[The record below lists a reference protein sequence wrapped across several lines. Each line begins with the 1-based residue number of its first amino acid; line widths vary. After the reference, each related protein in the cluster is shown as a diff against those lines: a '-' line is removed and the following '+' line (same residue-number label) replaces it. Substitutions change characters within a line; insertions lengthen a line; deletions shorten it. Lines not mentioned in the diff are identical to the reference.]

1 MKTIRISI
9 SVLSLALASGC
20 ASARAPGAE
29 AGAGEAAPAAPPRPA
44 EPVAVAPA
52 DEVSVSIDRAYSEA
66 DVEFMQGMI
75 EHHAQALEMVALV
88 PARTDAR
95 GLSLLAERIEVS
107 QRDEIALMANWLQ
120 ARGEPVPATALEH
133 MDPQAT
139 GVRAGAAAGHS
150 PHHAHGDLMPGMLTP
165 EQMRRLEAASGDQF
179 ERLLLELMIQHHV
192 GALVMVAELFSTPG
206 AGQEPEVFQFASEVD
221 SDQRMEIE
229 RMERMLREME
239 SPAGP

>member
-1 MKTIRISI
+1 MKTTSISI
-9 SVLSLALASGC
+9 TVLSLALASGC
-20 ASARAPGAE
+20 ASAGAPGAE
-29 AGAGEAAPAAPPRPA
+29 AAAPEAAPAAPPHPA
-44 EPVAVAPA
+44 ERVAVAPA
-52 DEVSVSIDRAYSEA
+52 DEAPVSIDRAYSEA

-88 PARTDAR
+88 PERTDAR
-95 GLSLLAERIEVS
+95 GLRLLAERIEVS
-107 QRDEIALMANWLQ
+107 QRDEIALMANWLK

-133 MDPQAT
+133 MDPLAT
-139 GVRAGAAAGHS
+139 GGRTGVAGGHS
-150 PHHAHGDLMPGMLTP
+150 PHHAPGALMPGMLTP
-165 EQMRRLEAASGDQF
+165 EQMRRLEDASGDEF
-179 ERLLLELMIQHHV
+179 ERLFLEFMIQHHV

-206 AGQEPEVFQFASEVD
+206 AGQEPEVFQFAAEVD